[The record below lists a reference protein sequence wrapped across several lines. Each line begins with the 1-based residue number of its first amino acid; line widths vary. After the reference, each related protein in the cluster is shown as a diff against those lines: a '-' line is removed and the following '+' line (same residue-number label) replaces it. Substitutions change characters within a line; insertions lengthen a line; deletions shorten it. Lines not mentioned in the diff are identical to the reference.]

1 MPIYNAP
8 IQDMKFILNDVFNAA
23 DFWQKNEQL
32 AHVDSDTVNMIL
44 EEMSKFAKNT
54 LLPINRSGDEE
65 AAQYLGEGKVKTP
78 TGFKA
83 AFDEYAQAAGLVWAA
98 IQIMAVK
105 ACQKW

>member
-65 AAQYLGEGKVKTP
+65 GAQYLGEGKVKTP
-78 TGFKA
+78 AGFKHLMNTHK
-83 AFDEYAQAAGLVWAA
+83 AAGLV
-98 IQIMAVK
+98 
-105 ACQKW
+105 

>member
-54 LLPINRSGDEE
+54 LMPHLAPSVNNRLHNNTAS
-65 AAQYLGEGKVKTP
+65 
-78 TGFKA
+78 
-83 AFDEYAQAAGLVWAA
+83 
-98 IQIMAVK
+98 
-105 ACQKW
+105 